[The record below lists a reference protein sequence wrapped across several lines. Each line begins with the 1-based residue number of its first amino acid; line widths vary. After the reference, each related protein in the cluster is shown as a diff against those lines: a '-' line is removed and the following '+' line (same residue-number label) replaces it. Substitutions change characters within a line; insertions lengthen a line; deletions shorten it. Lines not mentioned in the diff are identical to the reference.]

1 NPFLMNRVCGT
12 TKVVPSRVGWRHST
26 PNVLASRM
34 AGRHSGTEVVPCLL
48 GWRCDAR
55 RVVSCALFCSIDV
68 QLGQASQK
76 TGFVAQDRRGV
87 VIGVAPLPIGK
98 NQNAG
103 CGLTDDA
110 RNLEAMLP
118 CVLHPPIGD
127 IGGVAAGAT
136 ENLRG
141 IGSFTG

>member
-1 NPFLMNRVCGT
+1 MKRVCGT
-12 TKVVPSRVGWRHST
+12 TKVVPSRVGWRS
-26 PNVLASRM
+26 ASNLM
-34 AGRHSGTEVVPCLL
+34 FS
-48 GWRCDAR
+48 WR
-55 RVVSCALFCSIDV
+55 SCSIDV

-110 RNLEAMLP
+110 RNLEAILP
-118 CVLHPPIGD
+118 CVLHPPIGY
-127 IGGVAAGAT
+127 IEGVAPGDT
-136 ENLRG
+136 QNLRS
-141 IGSFTG
+141 IERFTGSVF